1 MTTLPLVTVIGVGVG
16 VVDVDDVVLIE
27 SLERELLDWV
37 VGLLDEA
44 VKLVGVEDEAD
55 VVAGEDVV
63 DAELED
69 EDRVEE
75 VLVVVGV
82 VNVVA
87 AVMIELP
94 LLVVVG
100 VGIGIDR
107 DIAGSLNVNERTL
120 KRAGKPQIRD
130 KMISVGC
137 D

>member
-1 MTTLPLVTVIGVGVG
+1 MPLVTVIGVGVG

-87 AVMIELP
+87 AVMTELP